1 VSHPLKAIF
10 FDVGNTLLFPDW
22 SIILTPLYERN
33 VVPTLEQWH
42 AVERATKK
50 EFDTM
55 LERDGH
61 ADHSYWYL
69 FYSHLLD
76 DLRIKDDAIRDSL
89 VGATRVSVNWGHPRP
104 GTRDVLQRLARRC
117 RLGVVSN
124 ADGNIA
130 AVLHRAGIAD
140 CFETITDS
148 GLVGCEKPHPAIFE
162 AALRSLGVAAGES
175 LYVGDVHSVDYLGAT
190 GVGMQAIL
198 FDVAGAYRQD
208 GLPRVASLEELEVR
222 LEAAD

>member
-1 VSHPLKAIF
+1 VPLKAIF

-22 SIILTPLYERN
+22 SAILLPLHQRN
-33 VVPTLEQWH
+33 TVPTIKQWH
-42 AVERATKK
+42 AVERKTKR

-55 LERDGH
+55 LEKHGH

-76 DLRIKDDAIRDSL
+76 DLQIKDDAVRDSL
-89 VGATRVSVNWGHPRP
+89 VGATRVSGNWSHPRA
-104 GTRDVLQRLARRC
+104 GTRDVLQRLAGRY
-117 RLGVVSN
+117 RLAVISN
-124 ADGNIA
+124 ADGRIA
-130 AVLHRAGIAD
+130 DVLHRAGIAD

-148 GLVGCEKPHPAIFE
+148 GLVGYEKPHPAIFE
-162 AALRSLGVAAGES
+162 AALSSLGVSPGES

-198 FDVAGAYRQD
+198 FDVAGAYQDD
-208 GLPRVASLEELEVR
+208 GLPRVASLEELETR
-222 LEAAD
+222 LS